1 MHFGDDLFSASKI
14 MEYEISGKEYL
25 EDLQINYV
33 VKTNCINYF
42 SVMIKEK
49 ETIKGFTLNQLKEHF
64 ISIGEPSFRAEQVF
78 KWIYGDM
85 VDDFDS
91 MNNLPKSLRNKL
103 AEKFIIDTLRY
114 STTAISTSTG
124 TKKYIF
130 ETNEGHKIESV
141 VIPEKKRTTLC
152 ISTQVGCPL
161 DCKFCATGLMG
172 FKKNLTAGE
181 IFDQFKLASKDYK
194 ESVITNIVYMG
205 MGEPLLNFNETVKS
219 LEIFAEELTT
229 GISLKKI
236 TVSTAGIAPK
246 IKELEETGLKVKLAF
261 SLHSCFEDIRN
272 KIMPINK
279 KYSLKENIEALKSYA
294 MKTKTRITF
303 EYVMLNEIN
312 DRDEDIKALA
322 RLMSTIPSKLNII
335 PFNSLE
341 HMNPSGLA
349 GQLKSTPM
357 ERIQEFADK
366 LRAKNIT
373 VMLRNTQGDDIA
385 AACGQLAIKSL
396 TPALSNQSRRGRAS
410 TEGEGV

>member
-1 MHFGDDLFSASKI
+1 
-14 MEYEISGKEYL
+14 
-25 EDLQINYV
+25 V
-33 VKTNCINYF
+33 
-42 SVMIKEK
+42 IKEK
-49 ETIKGFTLNQLKEHF
+49 EKHTLKGLTLPELKEYF
-64 ISIGEPSFRAEQVF
+64 NSINEPAFRAGQVF
-78 KWIYGDM
+78 KWMYGDM

-91 MNNLPKSLRNKL
+91 MNNLPKSLRKKL
-103 AEKFIIDTLRY
+103 TEEFKINTLRY
-114 STTAISTSTG
+114 TTSEISTSTG

-130 ETNEGHKIESV
+130 ETNEGNKIESV

-172 FKKNLTAGE
+172 YKKNLTAAE

-194 ESVITNIVYMG
+194 ESEITNIVYMG
-205 MGEPLLNFNETVKS
+205 MGEPLLNFKETVKS
-219 LEIFAEELTT
+219 LEIFAEELST
-229 GISLKKI
+229 GFSLKKI

-246 IKELEETGLKVKLAF
+246 IKELEQTGLKVKLAF
-261 SLHSCFEDIRN
+261 SLHSCFEEIRN

-279 KYSLKENIEALKSYA
+279 KYSLKENIQALKSYA
-294 MKTKTRITF
+294 AKTNTLITF
-303 EYVMLNEIN
+303 EYVMLDGVN

-349 GQLKSTPM
+349 GKLRSTPM

-366 LRAKNIT
+366 LKEKNFT

-385 AACGQLAIKSL
+385 AACGQLAFKV
-396 TPALSNQSRRGRAS
+396 QR
-410 TEGEGV
+410 